1 LVVGG
6 GDVVVVVAR
15 EADDDDGV
23 GGSGGTGAE
32 SLVDGF
38 GALVGVVASSLQS
51 GGFQR
56 GHFFASAESSGTS
69 TISLSLRSKT
79 LIR

>member
-1 LVVGG
+1 
-6 GDVVVVVAR
+6 VVVVAR
-15 EADDDDGV
+15 EAEDDDGV

-38 GALVGVVASSLQS
+38 GVPESLIGVVASSLQS

-56 GHFFASAESSGTS
+56 GHFLASTESSGTS
-69 TISLSLRSKT
+69 TISLLLRSKT